1 MAQHQPVAE
10 RTYPIGAPSL
20 DSETT
25 GTALRDQGEADVL
38 AADTAA
44 HRMYAAHVEA
54 AIDHLINQGRP
65 FTAED
70 AHDLIERDHPG
81 AQAHHPNVLGAVFSK
96 LRHRED
102 VRHLGYRRATRAP
115 RRSGTLAI
123 WEGVRR

>member
-1 MAQHQPVAE
+1 MAQHQPVAA

-44 HRMYAAHVEA
+44 HRRFAEYVNA
-54 AIDHLINQGRP
+54 AIERLIDQGQE

-70 AHDLIERDHPG
+70 AHEAIERDHPG
-81 AQAHHPNVLGAVFSK
+81 VQAHHANVLPAVFSK
-96 LRHRED
+96 LRYRQD
-102 VRHLGYRRATRAP
+102 VRHVGYRRATRTP
-115 RRSGTLAI
+115 RRGGTLSVWIGA
-123 WEGVRR
+123 RR